1 MIEREIQNC
10 RRLKELWE
18 EASIEWM
25 IVSGSE
31 ETPFIYAPNLG
42 QLLDR
47 KIALMQEYGDCEP
60 RIDPEYMFRVA
71 SDPYADPSPGEEP
84 VD

>member
-1 MIEREIQNC
+1 
-10 RRLKELWE
+10 
-18 EASIEWM
+18 M

-47 KIALMQEYGDCEP
+47 RIALMQEYGGCEP
-60 RIDPEYMFRVA
+60 RIDPDYMFQVVG
-71 SDPYADPSPGEEP
+71 DPYAEPSPDEET